1 MQKYG
6 YHAILHTAAA
16 TFICMRHVPNVLTI
30 TRILLTPVLLVLLMA
45 DTLIGQA
52 WAFVL
57 FVIAAISDYLDGK
70 IARSYKVRS
79 RLGQFLDPF
88 ADKVLVLGT
97 FAALAYLVPSV
108 IPWWTVVL
116 IALRDL
122 MVTYLRTRAEA
133 RGKSIRTLGIA
144 RAKTLVQLIFLI
156 AILLLLVLAKMP
168 GELGRLA
175 SLLLESP
182 VPFMLLL
189 GVVVFT
195 LITGAAYLFQKEY
208 SSPAQPNG

>member
-1 MQKYG
+1 
-6 YHAILHTAAA
+6 
-16 TFICMRHVPNVLTI
+16 MRHVPNVLTI

>member
-1 MQKYG
+1 
-6 YHAILHTAAA
+6 
-16 TFICMRHVPNVLTI
+16 MRHVPNVLTI
-30 TRILLTPVLLVLLMA
+30 TRILLTPVLLVLLMSN
-45 DTLIGQA
+45 TLMGQA
-52 WAFVL
+52 WAFFL

-97 FAALAYLVPSV
+97 FAALAYIVPDV
-108 IPWWTVVL
+108 IPWWAVVL

-122 MVTYLRTRAEA
+122 MVTFLRTRAEA
-133 RGKSIRTLGIA
+133 RGRSIPTLGIA

-156 AILLLLVLAKMP
+156 AILLLLAVAKAP
-168 GELGRLA
+168 GSLGRLA
-175 SLLLESP
+175 ASLLASP
-182 VPFMLLL
+182 VPYILLL
-189 GVVVFT
+189 GVVLFT
-195 LITGAAYLFQKEY
+195 LITGAAYLLQKEY